1 MLRGSSGSLAAFMN
15 PKFVSISRTIHVY
28 LSIALLL
35 ALVFFA
41 ITGITLNNATLMTGQ
56 PSTSSETLDTL
67 PDLPRDA
74 DGRIIESEPL
84 KRFLRERFGVR
95 LDRAVLSYEDEI
107 LVVDYQAPGR
117 MVLVEI
123 DQELGEAFVESTD
136 FGLVAFLN
144 DLHKGRNVDLLWDW
158 LIDISGVLLVIFS
171 LAGLVLLLPNKRR
184 FRKVLRYSAVG
195 LVLLSVGYLLGN
207 L

>member
-1 MLRGSSGSLAAFMN
+1 MN